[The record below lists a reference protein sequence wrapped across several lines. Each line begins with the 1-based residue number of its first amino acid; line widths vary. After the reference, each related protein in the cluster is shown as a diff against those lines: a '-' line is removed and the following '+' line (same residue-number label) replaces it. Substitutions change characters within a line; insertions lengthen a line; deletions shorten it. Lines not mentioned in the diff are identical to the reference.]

1 MLDISFNQFLILN
14 LKIVLV
20 ILNKSDKR
28 VTLKNDLLQR

>member
-1 MLDISFNQFLILN
+1 MFDISFNQFLILN